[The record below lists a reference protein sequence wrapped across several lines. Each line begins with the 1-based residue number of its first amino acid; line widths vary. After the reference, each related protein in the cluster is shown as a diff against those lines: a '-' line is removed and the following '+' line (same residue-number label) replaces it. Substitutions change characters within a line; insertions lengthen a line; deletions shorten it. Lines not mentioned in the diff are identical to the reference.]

1 MKCAKSIEG
10 DEINLDRIQFILE
23 STSLSSEHM
32 MVETSTYPGGNLNIW
47 ENFLGQI
54 EQNAGHWAASI
65 TCMHH
70 IPQLV
75 KEGLGN
81 LFARLDIDEL
91 EQENENGLCDQSLLV
106 SLVISH
112 RNCSTIQLLWADILS
127 CGNCGP
133 FLLPPNHHGEEVDHV
148 DHGDD
153 NEKLCRV
160 G

>member
-1 MKCAKSIEG
+1 MCKKYWRRSNQSLHPVDSLDNISFQWG
-10 DEINLDRIQFILE
+10 DGWNIICGSNI
-23 STSLSSEHM
+23 
-32 MVETSTYPGGNLNIW
+32 GGNLNIW

-133 FLLPPNHHGEEVDHV
+133 FLLPPNHHGEEVDHL